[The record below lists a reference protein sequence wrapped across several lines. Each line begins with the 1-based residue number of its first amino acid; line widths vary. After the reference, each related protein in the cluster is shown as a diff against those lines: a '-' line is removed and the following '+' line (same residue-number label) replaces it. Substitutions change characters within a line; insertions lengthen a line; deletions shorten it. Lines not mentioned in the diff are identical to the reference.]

1 MIYKDNTVSALCFE
15 IKQCVQF
22 VNNLIMKLSPNKLMM
37 KSDLS
42 SSCWRTPAGPLAL
55 YLSTNRLVGGE
66 EYENRLQRRSAHRAG
81 LRTEET

>member
-1 MIYKDNTVSALCFE
+1 MYKDNTVSAVWFE

-22 VNNLIMKLSPNKLMM
+22 VNKPIMKLCPNKLMM

-42 SSCWRTPAGPLAL
+42 SSCWRTPMGPLAL

-66 EYENRLQRRSAHRAG
+66 KYESRLQRRSAHRAG